1 MKKPIKKLIAI
12 CIVALLF
19 MTSVL
24 PVSAADGPDT
34 ELSSDVSDVM
44 DTQNETDS
52 IPSSETDGTASELPA
67 NAESGQ
73 GEDAEEP
80 DDQTDAELTLDGET
94 DVVLGTKNLA
104 ADWPLLTGTHDKY
117 MDGMED
123 GKFWPEKYMTRAQF
137 AQVIYNLL
145 KNKPASKSNIF
156 SDVKDD
162 SQWYAKA
169 VNALGNAGIM
179 TGEGG
184 KFKPNSYITRAQAL
198 TTFARFFDAVSGDV
212 TFPDVTKNHWA
223 YKAIVTAYKKGW
235 IEGDSNGKIRP
246 EGSLKRAELVKIAN
260 RVLGRTDSSDYAKDR
275 DNKDMYFPD
284 VPKGYWGFL
293 DIIEAAK
300 PGVKKPEPP
309 PVSENAYYKVT
320 AVNGLNLRS
329 GPGTTYSSLMALPLN
344 SVVKAVDTTSS
355 APWYKVTYGSTTGY
369 VHSDY
374 VVLTTE
380 PETPSN
386 GDGVISATSA
396 NLAQYK
402 TLYLT
407 ASVNGSSSGL
417 TWQSDNTAVAMI
429 VKTKVADSGKSF
441 VYGKS
446 SGTANIIVRN
456 SAGQE
461 VARCKV
467 TVGAP
472 EALRFI
478 TSEPNTPST
487 GQAFDLIA
495 VTDSGKTAVKFVI
508 TGPQEA
514 TYETTSYKDEKQSSS
529 VNPDLP
535 ENVARNFTKSV
546 TLTKAGSYTVRAYSK
561 TASGSWSTS
570 YKEKK
575 LLVVSTQSDTDVS
588 AEKRATSS
596 KMIDIIAQFEGRRND
611 VYLDTLASNIPTVGC
626 GYVVYKNG
634 TFYNNLTTTEMN
646 AMLGETIN
654 SDGYETAV
662 ENFRSNNGIK
672 MSQAQFDALVS
683 FSYNLGTGY
692 LNTGYDTFKVLL
704 SATSKKSGTGKVYAG
719 DAILYSEANASKK
732 TDKKLSNG
740 TDVTVTEIKRV
751 DGKVD
756 NLWYKITYSGGGGW
770 VRGGRVKMNDA
781 GTVDLAYID
790 EQTFGSN
797 ILLFNIAGNVHVP
810 GLVTRRLAEAK
821 IFCYGAYSEA
831 YHSSKTYTTNVG
843 FDVPSAFT
851 YTESDGVGKWVAN

>member
-34 ELSSDVSDVM
+34 ELSSEVSDVM
-44 DTQNETDS
+44 DTQNEMN
-52 IPSSETDGTASELPA
+52 SETGKTGSELPPDE
-67 NAESGQ
+67 ESGLA
-73 GEDAEEP
+73 EDAEEP

-184 KFKPNSYITRAQAL
+184 KFKPHSYITRAQAL

-212 TFPDVTKNHWA
+212 TFSDVSKNHWA
-223 YKAIVTAYKKGW
+223 YSAIVTAYKKGW

-275 DNKDMYFPD
+275 DNSDMYFPD

-300 PGVKKPEPP
+300 PGVKKPEPTP
-309 PVSENAYYKVT
+309 TPENTYYKVT

-329 GPGTTYSSLMALPLN
+329 GPGTSYSSLMALPLN
-344 SVVKAVDTTSS
+344 SVVKAVDTTGS

-429 VKTKVADSGKSF
+429 VKTKVADGGKSF

-478 TSEPNTPST
+478 TSEPNTPSIN
-487 GQAFDLIA
+487 QAFDLIA

-514 TYETTSYKDEKQSSS
+514 TYETTDYKDEKQSSS
-529 VNPDLP
+529 VNTDLP

-683 FSYNLGTGY
+683 FAYNLGGGSISSTYG
-692 LNTGYDTFKVLL
+692 TFKVILNATAKTSGNGKISTD
-704 SATSKKSGTGKVYAG
+704 SAALFSEASASANTGKTLKF
-719 DAILYSEANASKK
+719 DTK
-732 TDKKLSNG
+732 
-740 TDVTVTEIKRV
+740 VTVTEIKRV

-756 NLWYKITYSGGGGW
+756 NLWYKVTSSDGNGW
-770 VRGGRVKMNDA
+770 VRGGNVKLDNA
-781 GTVDLAYID
+781 GTVDLGYVD
-790 EQTFGSN
+790 EQSFGSN
-797 ILLFNIAGNVHVP
+797 LLLWHNAGGVAVP

-821 IFCYGAYSEA
+821 IFCYGSYAEA

-851 YTESDGVGKWVAN
+851 YTESDGVGKWVA